1 MDATHNTVYIETTVP
16 SFYHTLRTDP
26 ESVAR
31 MHWTRQWWQEYA
43 EKSSLVTSAA
53 VIEELLQGTGGKNEE
68 RISLLDQAT
77 VLPISNEVVE
87 IAQVYIDKLVM
98 PRDPQGDALH
108 LAFASYHK
116 ADFLLTWNCRHLA
129 NASKFHHIRVVNFE
143 LGLACPVLTTPLNFL
158 SGGYSDE

>member
-1 MDATHNTVYIETTVP
+1 MNATHNRVYIETSIP

-31 MHWTRQWWQEYA
+31 MHWTRLWWMEYA
-43 EKSSLVTSAA
+43 DNSTLLTSAA
-53 VIEELLQGTGGKNEE
+53 VIEELRRGTSEKTEE

-77 VLPISNEVVE
+77 VLPISDEVVE

-98 PRDPQGDALH
+98 PHDPKGDGLH

-116 ADFLLTWNCRHLA
+116 ADFLLT
-129 NASKFHHIRVVNFE
+129 
-143 LGLACPVLTTPLNFL
+143 
-158 SGGYSDE
+158 